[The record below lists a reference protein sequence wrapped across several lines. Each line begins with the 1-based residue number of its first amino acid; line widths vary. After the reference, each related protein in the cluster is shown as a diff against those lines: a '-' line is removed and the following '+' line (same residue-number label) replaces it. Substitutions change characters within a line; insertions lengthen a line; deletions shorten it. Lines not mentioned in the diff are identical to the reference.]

1 MKEGGE
7 TKQERKQVV
16 LFQEHLYPQ
25 APYLDFTNVYH
36 MEYSVLNISSSSL
49 QNMKD
54 WKMKSKRIFKMS
66 WRGPIIMI
74 NQ

>member
-1 MKEGGE
+1 
-7 TKQERKQVV
+7 
-16 LFQEHLYPQ
+16 
-25 APYLDFTNVYH
+25 
-36 MEYSVLNISSSSL
+36 VLNISSSSL